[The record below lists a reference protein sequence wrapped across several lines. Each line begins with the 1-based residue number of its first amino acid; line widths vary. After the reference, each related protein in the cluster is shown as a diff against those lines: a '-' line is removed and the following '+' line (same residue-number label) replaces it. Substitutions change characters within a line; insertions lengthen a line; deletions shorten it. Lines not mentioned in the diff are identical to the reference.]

1 MADVN
6 GPVHKP
12 VQSKPVRS
20 NPAQSKHQGPTHGRP
35 KPPTKR
41 PYRLGRRAEEM
52 DRTRQRIAES
62 AFELHALV
70 GPAQATISAIADR
83 AGVQRHTVYRHFPEM
98 VSLIEACTE
107 HGMRTTGLPDPE
119 PWQSIA
125 DPLARLRTGL
135 AEMYTYYR
143 RNEQLIANIVRDM
156 AVMPA
161 LVEGSAAYVRH
172 IGRIHE
178 VLLEPFSAQL
188 SQSGALD
195 QSSGRLPQ
203 VVVGL
208 ALDFGA
214 WRALTRNQGLSD
226 DDAVEL
232 MTRLVACLERR

>member
-1 MADVN
+1 MIDVKGSGN
-6 GPVHKP
+6 KS
-12 VQSKPVRS
+12 VQS
-20 NPAQSKHQGPTHGRP
+20 
-35 KPPTKR
+35 KR

-98 VSLIEACTE
+98 VSLIEACTV

-135 AEMYTYYR
+135 AEMYRYYR

-161 LVEGSAAYVRH
+161 LVEGSAAYMRH

-178 VLLEPFSAQL
+178 VLLEPWSAD
-188 SQSGALD
+188 APE
-195 QSSGRLPQ
+195 GRSTRA
-203 VVVGL
+203 VVGL

-232 MTRLVACLERR
+232 MTRLVARLERR

>member
-1 MADVN
+1 MADVK

-12 VQSKPVRS
+12 VQSTPARS
-20 NPAQSKHQGPTHGRP
+20 THGRP
-35 KPPTKR
+35 NPTKR
-41 PYRLGRRAEEM
+41 AYRLGRRAEEM

-98 VSLIEACTE
+98 VSLIEACTV
-107 HGMRTTGLPDPE
+107 HGMRTTGLPDPD

-125 DPLARLRTGL
+125 DPLTRLRTGL
-135 AEMYTYYR
+135 AEMYRYYR

-172 IGRIHE
+172 IGRIHA
-178 VLLEPFSAQL
+178 VLLEPWSDDAPE
-188 SQSGALD
+188 
-195 QSSGRLPQ
+195 GRRWLQ
-203 VVVGL
+203 AVVGL

-232 MTRLVACLERR
+232 MTRLVAWLERR